1 MLTDRNVLQGWQ
13 SDRLNLLFLLSLGL
27 LVLGAGLGLRDPWPA
42 DEPRFA
48 LVAKQMVESG
58 QWLFPFRGGEIY
70 CFSVAVVAGPAWMYC
85 ADL

>member
-48 LVAKQMVESG
+48 LVASRWWNQDNGCFHSG
-58 QWLFPFRGGEIY
+58 
-70 CFSVAVVAGPAWMYC
+70 VAKSILISRPCLCGALRWVI
-85 ADL
+85 